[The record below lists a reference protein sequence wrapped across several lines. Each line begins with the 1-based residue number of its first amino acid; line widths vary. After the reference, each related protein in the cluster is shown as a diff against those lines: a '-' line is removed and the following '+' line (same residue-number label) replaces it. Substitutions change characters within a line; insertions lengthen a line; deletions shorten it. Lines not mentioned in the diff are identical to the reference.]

1 MAHLLASSRRRRSS
15 DRSEMEIASGLE
27 NHRWVAMA
35 HPAEDER
42 PGRHPN
48 LRLPGRSFS
57 HAAVASAGR
66 DQRFGCPTGG
76 RGQLV
81 GLRKNLYPRQC
92 QFAARTAKIDN
103 QRTGQCGTVC
113 ALPSFVAT
121 RMARSERGDVKME
134 PIGFRSAPESDER
147 NAKQFSGA

>member
-48 LRLPGRSFS
+48 LRLPGRSS
-57 HAAVASAGR
+57 AHAGVASAGC
-66 DQRFGCPTGG
+66 DQRFGCPAGG

-81 GLRKNLYPRQC
+81 GLRKNLHSRQR
-92 QFAARTAKIDN
+92 QFAAGLAKIDN

-113 ALPSFVAT
+113 ALPAFVAT
-121 RMARSERGDVKME
+121 KMAWSKRGDVKME
-134 PIGFRSAPESDER
+134 P
-147 NAKQFSGA
+147 